1 LLIGYFNIIF
11 FIDEVFTLKINNEEL
26 EKCCLF
32 FKVLGDPTRF
42 KIIETLRT
50 GEKYVSEICESLDM
64 SPSAVSHQLTMLKK
78 AKVIKSR
85 RDGKNVYYSFDDE
98 HVVGVIDLALLHS
111 KHSNIS
117 I

>member
-1 LLIGYFNIIF
+1 MRYLQ
-11 FIDEVFTLKINNEEL
+11 LKINNNEL

-42 KIIETLRT
+42 KIIETLRD
-50 GEKYVSEICESLDM
+50 GEKYVSEICDSLDM

-98 HVVGVIDLALLHS
+98 HVVNVISLALEHS
-111 KHSNIS
+111 AHSNITL
-117 I
+117 

>member
-1 LLIGYFNIIF
+1 M
-11 FIDEVFTLKINNEEL
+11 KINNNEL

-32 FKVLGDPTRF
+32 FKILGDPTRF
-42 KIIETLRT
+42 KIIETLRD

-78 AKVIKSR
+78 GKVIKSR

-98 HVVGVIDLALLHS
+98 HVVGVINLALEHS
-111 KHSNIS
+111 AHRDIT